1 MRLLTPLLATLMA
14 CLPLASQA
22 QGTYPARA
30 IRLVVPAPPGGGA
43 DALARAVATA
53 LTDQKGWTVVVDN
66 KSGAGGNIAGAEV
79 ARATPDGYTFLLG
92 DSGQLAINPSLYKSM
107 AFDPQKDFTPV
118 AYVADFPFL
127 MVAGRSATARTV
139 ADLIAQARKA
149 PGAVAYAST
158 GVGTPQ
164 HLGGHL
170 FATMAGVQLLHTPYR
185 GGAPATAAL
194 LGGEVPIGFV
204 GLPPMVAQVRGGKLH
219 ALAISSKERSA
230 LLPDVPTMA
239 ESGLPGYEAKVWFGW
254 VGPAGLP
261 APIVQTVSKALADVL
276 KNPAMDKRLADLGL
290 RGDVSGPES
299 LSKIMRSEAV
309 KWAEV
314 VKSSGA
320 SSD

>member
-1 MRLLTPLLATLMA
+1 MRTLTTLIAALMA

-22 QGTYPARA
+22 QDVYPSRA
-30 IRLVVPAPPGGGA
+30 IRLVVPATPGGGA

-79 ARATPDGYTFLLG
+79 ARAAPDGYTFLLG

-127 MVAGRSATARTV
+127 MVAGRSGSARTV
-139 ADLIAQARKA
+139 AELIAQARKA

>member
-1 MRLLTPLLATLMA
+1 MRTLTTLIAALMA

-22 QGTYPARA
+22 QDVYPSRA

-79 ARATPDGYTFLLG
+79 ARAAPDGYTFLLG

-127 MVAGRSATARTV
+127 MVAGRSGSARTV
-139 ADLIAQARKA
+139 AELIAQARKA

>member
-1 MRLLTPLLATLMA
+1 MRILTTAIAALLTAFQTLA
-14 CLPLASQA
+14 PA
-22 QGTYPARA
+22 QEAYPSRP
-30 IRLVVPAPPGGGA
+30 IRLIVPAPPGGGA
-43 DALARAVATA
+43 DALARALAQA
-53 LTDQKGWTVVVDN
+53 LTDHKGWKVVVDN

-79 ARATPDGYTFLLG
+79 ARSTPDGYTFLLG

-118 AYVADFPFL
+118 AYVADFPIL
-127 MVAGRSATARTV
+127 LVASPKSSFKTIAE
-139 ADLIAQARKA
+139 LIAAAKKS

-164 HLGGHL
+164 HLAGHL
-170 FATMAGVQLLHTPYR
+170 FAQMTGIQLLHTPYR
-185 GGAPATAAL
+185 GGAPALVAL
-194 LGGEVPIGFV
+194 MSGEVPVGFV
-204 GLPPMVAQVRGGKLH
+204 GMPPTLAQVRGGKLR
-219 ALAISSKERSA
+219 ALGISSKERSE
-230 LLPDVPTMA
+230 LLPSVPTFA

-261 APIVQTVSKALADVL
+261 PQIVATVSQALQETMKDPVVL
-276 KNPAMDKRLADLGL
+276 KKLSEMGL
-290 RGDVSGPES
+290 RGDVSTPEA
-299 LSKIMRSEAV
+299 LGKFMKSEAI